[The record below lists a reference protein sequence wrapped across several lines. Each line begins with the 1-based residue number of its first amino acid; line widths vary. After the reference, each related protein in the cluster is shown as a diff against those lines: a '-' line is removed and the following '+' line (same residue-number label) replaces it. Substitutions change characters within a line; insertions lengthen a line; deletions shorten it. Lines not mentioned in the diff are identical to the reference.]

1 MKKLM
6 TILGTILF
14 ASFLFTS
21 CGGNSIANDAK
32 KVGELQCKATKLMQ
46 KAASG
51 EAAVIEESTKL
62 ASEAASLSKEMEGKY
77 TSESDQKEFGEALLK
92 ELANCN

>member
-1 MKKLM
+1 MKKSLK
-6 TILGTILF
+6 IVGTILF

-21 CGGNSIANDAK
+21 CGGNSIEKDAK
-32 KVGELQCKATKLMQ
+32 KMAELQCKAKELVE

-51 EAAVIEESTKL
+51 DASVLEESTKL
-62 ASEAASLSKEMEGKY
+62 AAEAASLKEEIRGKY

-92 ELANCN
+92 EMGNCK